1 MYFYL
6 IIFNIINLIY
16 FYILVNNDNIV
27 RLIDVFECDGKLHLI
42 MEYCQGGDLRA
53 LIRKKLHEEE
63 YFSYSQ
69 VNYQGSAGPE
79 TDCQGRWGM
88 RTFLGRLSARSIK
101 CSSDSF
107 R

>member
-1 MYFYL
+1 MWVLFLYFYL
-6 IIFNIINLIY
+6 IIFSIINLINY
-16 FYILVNNDNIV
+16 FILVNNDNIV

-69 VNYQGSAGPE
+69 VKYQGSAGPKTGTVRSE
-79 TDCQGRWGM
+79 NGPWAAICQD
-88 RTFLGRLSARSIK
+88 L
-101 CSSDSF
+101 
-107 R
+107 

>member
-1 MYFYL
+1 MS
-6 IIFNIINLIY
+6 IIFYKIIVIIIYIINFY
-16 FYILVNNDNIV
+16 FLVNNDNIV

-69 VNYQGSAGPE
+69 VKYQGSAGPE
-79 TDCQGRWGM
+79 TDRQ
-88 RTFLGRLSARSIK
+88 
-101 CSSDSF
+101 
-107 R
+107 